1 MGCKYSTFK
10 CNFSATSKD
19 LLCEEIQILWS
30 NTKYGLFFPRMEHD
44 SIGMIWKAFQF
55 QGDAIWCSLK
65 QSDVLS
71 LAITFSCD
79 SRSHPNIHLS
89 ILSPRCHLK
98 PPICAFWLRTSGLP
112 SLFSEIFSGPLGVM
126 TSLSVLQ
133 APSIL
138 PPDFLHFITYV
149 LPQPSPWAWK
159 QISFSPFCLS

>member
-19 LLCEEIQILWS
+19 LLCEEIQIPEAIL
-30 NTKYGLFFPRMEHD
+30 NTDFFSPQNGAWFHWNDLKSFSVPR
-44 SIGMIWKAFQF
+44 
-55 QGDAIWCSLK
+55 WCQSSFPLK

-89 ILSPRCHLK
+89 ILTPRCHLK
-98 PPICAFWLRTSGLP
+98 PSIYAFWLKTSGPP
-112 SLFSEIFSGPLGVM
+112 SLFSEIFSGPLGVI
-126 TSLSVLQ
+126 TNLSVLQ

-159 QISFSPFCLS
+159 QI